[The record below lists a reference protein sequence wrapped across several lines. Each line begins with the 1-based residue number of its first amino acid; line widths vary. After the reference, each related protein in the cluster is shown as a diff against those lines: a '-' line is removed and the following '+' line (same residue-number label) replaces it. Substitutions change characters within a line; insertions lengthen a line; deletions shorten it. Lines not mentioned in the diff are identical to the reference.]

1 MNHIIYLI
9 CLVVLFTSNAFAQIS
24 FEGAAMPVIT
34 DTPSTATGL
43 DNIYVLYT
51 TSGVTMTYT
60 TSSASNTV
68 KWYKFGAQGGGYAE
82 EIDVIEYD
90 GAISRLTTIIPNS
103 GYIIEEIAG
112 GEVKRKYL
120 WVVNYADYFLE
131 ITDISFDME
140 YADDACNTAR
150 LRLTGSGPD
159 IKYATLNGQPKVLSR
174 ELKLVYS
181 TMQWDSDN
189 LAYIK
194 VDNEEVEDSFH
205 EIWGVTAPLCNTKFH
220 LTGDRF
226 LNFWNQGIELETPEY
241 STGAVSVEATVTQL
255 ENGNNKNTEGGLGG
269 SAPVDIEFKG
279 YYTDAVLHKE
289 WQIASDPEFQDI
301 LYRYYEENITHTF
314 NEAGTFY
321 IRFVGANSDGSCEAQ
336 SETFTVDIGE
346 SKLECPNAFSPE
358 STPGINDEWKVSYK
372 SIISF
377 KCWIFNRWGVQ
388 MFYFD
393 NPELGWDGK
402 YNGKYVGP
410 GVYFYVIEAKGADGK
425 NYKMKGDINIINAKK

>member
-1 MNHIIYLI
+1 MNHIISLI
-9 CLVVLFTSNAFAQIS
+9 CLVVLFTSNALAQIS
-24 FEGAAMPVIT
+24 FEGNEMPVIT
-34 DTPSTATGL
+34 DTPSATTGL
-43 DNIYVLYT
+43 DNIYILYT
-51 TSGVTMTYT
+51 TTGVTMTYT
-60 TSSASNTV
+60 SSSASNTV
-68 KWYKFGAQGGGYAE
+68 KWYKFDVQGGGYADE
-82 EIDVIEYD
+82 LDGIEYD
-90 GAISRLTTIIPNS
+90 GAQSKLNPIIPNS
-103 GYIIEEIAG
+103 GYIIEDG
-112 GEVKRKYL
+112 VQRKYL
-120 WVVNYADYFLE
+120 WVVNYADYFLK
-131 ITDISFDME
+131 INDISFDME
-140 YADDACNTAR
+140 YADDVCNTAH
-150 LRLTGSGPD
+150 LRFTGSGPD
-159 IKYATLNGQPKVLSR
+159 IKYYTITGQPKVLSR

-181 TMQWDSDN
+181 TLQWDSDN
-189 LAYIK
+189 LEYNK

-205 EIWGVTAPLCNTKFH
+205 EIWGVSAPLCETIFH
-220 LTGDRF
+220 VSGDRF
-226 LNFWNQGIELETPEY
+226 LNFWNQGILLESPDYITR
-241 STGAVSVEATVTQL
+241 AVAVEATATQL
-255 ENGNNKNTEGGLGG
+255 EKDSDGNTEGGLGG

-289 WQIASDPEFQDI
+289 WQIASDPEFKDI
-301 LYRYYEENITHTF
+301 LYRFYEENITQTF

-377 KCWIFNRWGVQ
+377 KCWIFNRWGIQ

-402 YNGKYVGP
+402 YNGKYVGA

>member
-1 MNHIIYLI
+1 MNHIISLI
-9 CLVVLFTSNAFAQIS
+9 CLFVLFTPHALAQVS
-24 FEGAAMPVIT
+24 FEGAEMPVIT
-34 DTPSTATGL
+34 DTPSATTGL
-43 DNIYVLYT
+43 NNIYILYT
-51 TSGVTMTYT
+51 TTGVTMTYT
-60 TSSASNTV
+60 SSSASNTV

-82 EIDVIEYD
+82 EIAGVEYD
-90 GAISRLTTIIPNS
+90 GAQSRLNPIIPNS
-103 GYIIEEIAG
+103 GYIIEDG
-112 GEVKRKYL
+112 VQRKYL
-120 WVVNYADYFLE
+120 WVVNYADYFLQ
-131 ITDISFDME
+131 IDDVSFDME
-140 YADDACNTAR
+140 SGDDACYIAN
-150 LRLTGSGPD
+150 LRFAGSGPD
-159 IKYATLNGQPKVLSR
+159 IRYYTINGQPKILSR
-174 ELKLVYS
+174 ELKLAYN
-181 TMQWDSDN
+181 TLQWNGDN
-189 LAYIK
+189 MEYIK
-194 VDNEEVEDSFH
+194 VNAEEVEDSFH
-205 EIWGVTAPLCNTKFH
+205 EVLGVTAPLCDTEFIVS
-220 LTGDRF
+220 GDRF
-226 LNFWNQGIELETPEY
+226 LNFWNLGISLK
-241 STGAVSVEATVTQL
+241 STYYTARAVAVEATATQI
-255 ENGNNKNTEGGLGG
+255 ENGNNENTEGNLGG

-289 WQIASDPEFQDI
+289 WQIATDPEFKEI
-301 LYRYYEENITHTF
+301 LYRYYEENITQTF

-336 SETFTVDIGE
+336 SETFTVEIGE

-377 KCWIFNRWGVQ
+377 KCWIFNRWGIQ